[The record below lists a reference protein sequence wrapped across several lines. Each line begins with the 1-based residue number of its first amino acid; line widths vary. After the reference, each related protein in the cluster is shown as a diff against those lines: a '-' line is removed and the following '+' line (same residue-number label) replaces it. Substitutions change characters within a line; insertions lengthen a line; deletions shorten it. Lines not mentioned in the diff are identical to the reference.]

1 MNRKQSQMS
10 GKPLLITATA
20 LKFWKKTA
28 IKLPPLK
35 SRKHLNRINEVNL
48 KFGLISFT
56 ALMAACNPSLPE
68 TETTLFFGGDILTLE
83 AGAEKPEALLIAG
96 DIIQKTGS
104 FNDLTGEAPQ
114 AKKIDL
120 QGKTL
125 MPGIIDSH
133 VHVRELGMDAVKAD
147 LVGVDNVEQIVQR
160 LEAHYPNPTPGEWL
174 IGQGWDEGVFASI
187 GYPDRAALDKAFP
200 NNPIKLESLHG
211 FGGFYNGAALKIA
224 GIGKTT
230 ADPEVG
236 DILRREN
243 GEPSGVM
250 LTLAQ
255 DMINQHVP
263 APSETQ
269 LEQAILAGLTKMGK
283 AGVTSIHEAGMTPE
297 DVAAFK
303 ALAARG
309 ALPIRVYGM
318 LDGNDEALM
327 QDWFAKGPLN
337 DPQDFL
343 DIRGV
348 KVFYDGSL
356 GSRTALMAAPYSDKP
371 DSAKPTERIT
381 PAAVLSLGERSAKY
395 GFQMAVHAI
404 GDEGNNRT
412 LGLYEK
418 ALATQPAQD
427 HRWRIEHAQVV
438 LPDFYARQAKL
449 GVLASMQ
456 SSHAVGDSKWAE
468 DRVGSQRIKN
478 AYAWQTIL
486 ENGGRLMMN
495 SDLPGEPWEPMET
508 LHFAVNR
515 KPLDAAIEAKGWYM
529 DQALSVP
536 EALKAMTIE
545 NAYGAFQDGQLGSL
559 VAGKWADFI
568 ILDANPLTISSH
580 DLKNIE
586 VVETWVAGRK
596 FN

>member
-1 MNRKQSQMS
+1 MK
-10 GKPLLITATA
+10 
-20 LKFWKKTA
+20 
-28 IKLPPLK
+28 
-35 SRKHLNRINEVNL
+35 L
-48 KFGLISFT
+48 KFGLLSLT
-56 ALMAACNPSLPE
+56 AMIAACSATAPDTDSNIE
-68 TETTLFFGGDILTLE
+68 NIIFYGGDILTLND
-83 AGAEKPEALLIAG
+83 GSLSPEALLISG
-96 DIIQKTGS
+96 ETIRKTGTLIEMTR
-104 FNDLTGEAPQ
+104 DAPQ
-114 AKKIDL
+114 AAKIDL
-120 QGKTL
+120 GGKTL

-147 LVGVDNVEQIVQR
+147 LVGVENVEQIVQR
-160 LEAHYPNPTPGEWL
+160 LQARFPNPAQGEWL

-187 GYPDRAALDKAFP
+187 GYPDRAALDAAFP
-200 NNPIKLESLHG
+200 DNPIKLESLHG
-211 FGGFYNGAALKIA
+211 FGGFYNGAALTIA
-224 GIGKTT
+224 GINKDTV
-230 ADPEVG
+230 DPKVG

-243 GEPSGVM
+243 GEPTGVM

-255 DMINQHVP
+255 DLVNQHVP
-263 APSETQ
+263 ASSQNQ
-269 LEQAILAGLTKMGK
+269 LEEAIIAGLTKMGK

-297 DVAAFK
+297 DVEAFK
-303 ALAARG
+303 SLAARG

-327 QDWFAKGPLN
+327 QDWFSKGALD

-356 GSRTALMAAPYSDKP
+356 GSRTALMAAPYSDNP

-381 PAAVLSLGERSAKY
+381 HAAVLSLGERSAKH

-468 DRVGSQRIKN
+468 DRVGPQRIKN

-486 ENGGRLMMN
+486 KTGGRLMMN

-515 KPLDAAIEAKGWYM
+515 KPLDAPDEAQGWYM
-529 DQALSVP
+529 DQALSAS
-536 EALKAMTIE
+536 EALKAMTLE

-559 VAGKWADFI
+559 ASGKWADFI
-568 ILDANPLTISSH
+568 ILDSNPLTTPSKN
-580 DLKNIE
+580 LKDIE
-586 VVETWVAGRK
+586 VLETWVAGRK
-596 FN
+596 LN

>member
-1 MNRKQSQMS
+1 MK
-10 GKPLLITATA
+10 
-20 LKFWKKTA
+20 LKT
-28 IKLPPLK
+28 
-35 SRKHLNRINEVNL
+35 
-48 KFGLISFT
+48 GLISLA
-56 ALMAACNPSLPE
+56 ALIGGCSPATPDIGPE
-68 TETTLFFGGDILTLE
+68 TKSTIFYGGDILTLE
-83 AGAEKPEALLIAG
+83 DGSQNPEALLIAG
-96 DIIQKTGS
+96 DTIRKTGTLIELRR
-104 FNDLTGEAPQ
+104 DKPLAI
-114 AKKIDL
+114 KIDL

-147 LVGVDNVEQIVQR
+147 LVGVQNVQQIVDR
-160 LEAHYPNPTPGEWL
+160 LKAHFPNPMKGEWL
-174 IGQGWDEGVFASI
+174 VGQGWDEGVFASI
-187 GYPDRAALDKAFP
+187 GYPDRAALDAAFP
-200 NNPIKLESLHG
+200 DNPVKLESLHG

-224 GIGKTT
+224 GINKDTP
-230 ADPEVG
+230 DPEVG
-236 DILRREN
+236 DILRRES
-243 GEPSGVM
+243 GEPTGVM

-255 DMINQHVP
+255 DLVNQHVP
-263 APSETQ
+263 ASSQKQ
-269 LEQAILAGLTKMGK
+269 LEEAIIAGLNKMAQ

-318 LDGNDEALM
+318 LDGNNEALM
-327 QDWFAKGPLN
+327 QDWFAQGALD

-356 GSRTALMAAPYSDKP
+356 GSRTALMAAPYSDEP

-381 PAAVLSLGERSAKY
+381 PAAVLSLGERSAKH

-468 DRVGSQRIKN
+468 DRVGPQRIKN

-486 ENGGRLMMN
+486 ANGGRLMMN

-515 KPLDAAIEAKGWYM
+515 KTLDAPDEANGWYM

-536 EALKAMTIE
+536 QALKAMTLE
-545 NAYGAFQDGQLGSL
+545 NAYGAFQEDSLGSL
-559 VAGKWADFI
+559 TAGKWADFI
-568 ILDANPLTISSH
+568 VLDANPFTTPSH
-580 DLKNIE
+580 QLKDIE
-586 VVETWVAGRK
+586 VTETWVAGRK
-596 FN
+596 LN